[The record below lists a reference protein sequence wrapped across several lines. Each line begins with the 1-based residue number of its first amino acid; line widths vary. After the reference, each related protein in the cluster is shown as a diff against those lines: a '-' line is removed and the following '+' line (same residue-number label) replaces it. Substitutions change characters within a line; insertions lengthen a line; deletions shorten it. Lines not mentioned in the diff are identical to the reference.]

1 MLKYRLLNSED
12 LLGVI
17 KMLGTVLTIIYL
29 ILCLAL
35 IASVLLQSGRSA
47 GLGAIAGGA
56 QSLVGKKKGLDEKL
70 GKVTTYVAVAFMLLT
85 IVLVVV
91 D

>member
-1 MLKYRLLNSED
+1 M
-12 LLGVI
+12 V
-17 KMLGTVLTIIYL
+17 GTLLTIIYL
-29 ILCLAL
+29 VVCLAL

-70 GKVTTYVAVAFMLLT
+70 SKVTTFVAVGFMLFT
-85 IVLVVV
+85 IVLVVIN
-91 D
+91 

>member
-1 MLKYRLLNSED
+1 M
-12 LLGVI
+12 V
-17 KMLGTVLTIIYL
+17 GTVLTIIYL
-29 ILCLAL
+29 VLCVIL
-35 IASVLLQSGRSA
+35 IATVLLQSGRSA

-70 GKVTTYVAVAFMLLT
+70 SKVTTYLAISFMLFT

-91 D
+91 N

>member
-1 MLKYRLLNSED
+1 
-12 LLGVI
+12 
-17 KMLGTVLTIIYL
+17 MLGTVLTIIYL
-29 ILCLAL
+29 ILCIAL

-70 GKVTTYVAVAFMLLT
+70 GKVTTYVAVSFMLLT

>member
-1 MLKYRLLNSED
+1 
-12 LLGVI
+12 
-17 KMLGTVLTIIYL
+17 MLGTVLTIIYL

>member
-1 MLKYRLLNSED
+1 
-12 LLGVI
+12 
-17 KMLGTVLTIIYL
+17 MLGTVLTIIYL
-29 ILCLAL
+29 ILCIAL

-70 GKVTTYVAVAFMLLT
+70 GKVTTYVAVLFMLLT

-91 D
+91 E

>member
-1 MLKYRLLNSED
+1 
-12 LLGVI
+12 
-17 KMLGTVLTIIYL
+17 MLGTVITFIYL
-29 ILCLAL
+29 VFCIAL

-70 GKVTTYVAVAFMLLT
+70 GRLTTFLAVGFMLFT
-85 IVLVVV
+85 IVLIVIN
-91 D
+91 

>member
-1 MLKYRLLNSED
+1 
-12 LLGVI
+12 
-17 KMLGTVLTIIYL
+17 MLGTVLTIIYL

-70 GKVTTYVAVAFMLLT
+70 SKVTTYVAVAFMLLT
-85 IVLVVV
+85 IALVVV

>member
-1 MLKYRLLNSED
+1 MLSF
-12 LLGVI
+12 
-17 KMLGTVLTIIYL
+17 VLTIIYL
-29 ILCLAL
+29 VICLAL
-35 IASVLLQSGRSA
+35 IASVLLQSGRAA

-70 GKVTTYVAVAFMLLT
+70 GKVTTYVAIIFMLLT

-91 D
+91 N